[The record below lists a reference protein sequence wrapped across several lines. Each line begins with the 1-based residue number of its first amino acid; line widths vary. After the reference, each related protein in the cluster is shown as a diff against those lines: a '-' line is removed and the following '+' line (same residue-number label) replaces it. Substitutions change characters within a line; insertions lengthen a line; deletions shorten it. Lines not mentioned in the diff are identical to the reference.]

1 MNQTKEP
8 PEQHREELLR
18 EMEQLARRALIGT
31 VSETYRTCGTPGCRC
46 HHGGPKHGP
55 HLYVSY
61 RGSEGKT
68 TGYYVPKSIG
78 DDVRAGIAA
87 WAQLQ
92 ERLRLIAQLNRERL
106 ITKTRRKKATFA
118 TGSN

>member
-1 MNQTKEP
+1 MKETKEP
-8 PEQHREELLR
+8 LEQHREELLR
-18 EMEQLARRALIGT
+18 EVEQLARRALIGT

-92 ERLRLIAQLNRERL
+92 EHLRLIAQLNRERL
-106 ITKTRRKKATFA
+106 ATKTRRKKATFA